1 MHAGIGWLTMPTH
14 WNPIVVD
21 GAGKCGLRPNR
32 PEAGVGRASLG
43 SIVQ

>member
-1 MHAGIGWLTMPTH
+1 MHAGMGWLTMPTH
-14 WNPIVVD
+14 WNPI
-21 GAGKCGLRPNR
+21 AANRACKCGLAHR